1 MIKTFEIQNVKCE
14 GCANTLRKKLHD
26 FKQVS
31 VDLSVVPRKLQV
43 DIEENQITELKNRLM
58 SMGYP
63 TVDDELSR
71 TQELKTVINSYMS
84 CMIGKIS

>member
-14 GCANTLRKKLHD
+14 GCANTLRKRLHD
-26 FKQVS
+26 FKNVS
-31 VDLSVVPRKLQV
+31 VDFSVVPRKLNIE
-43 DIEENQITELKNRLM
+43 IEENQITELKNRLL

-71 TQELKTVINSYMS
+71 TQELKTIINSYMS
-84 CMIGKIS
+84 CMIGKIN

>member
-26 FKQVS
+26 FKNVS
-31 VDLSVVPRKLQV
+31 VDLSVVPRKLQI
-43 DIEENQITELKNRLM
+43 DIEENQITELKNRLL

-63 TVDDELSR
+63 AIDDEMSR
-71 TQELKTVINSYMS
+71 AQELKTVINSYVS
-84 CMIGKIS
+84 CMIGKIN

>member
-14 GCANTLRKKLHD
+14 GCANTLRKRLHD
-26 FKQVS
+26 FKNVS

-43 DIEENQITELKNRLM
+43 DIEENQITDLKNRLM

-71 TQELKTVINSYMS
+71 TQELKTVINSYVS
-84 CMIGKIS
+84 CMIGKIN